1 MGSHTWFNQGR
12 HKFTRLHLHFFEK
25 KTFLSS
31 LFNTNMP
38 AGKGITEPKKLSEDL
53 ADICGVE
60 VASRGECMKHLF
72 AYIKENGLKDPEDG
86 RFFIPDKK
94 MAKIFGNE
102 KLRSFGMSKFIGEHL
117 SKIDDE

>member
-1 MGSHTWFNQGR
+1 
-12 HKFTRLHLHFFEK
+12 
-25 KTFLSS
+25 
-31 LFNTNMP
+31 
-38 AGKGITEPKKLSEDL
+38 
-53 ADICGVE
+53 
-60 VASRGECMKHLF
+60 MKHLF

-117 SKIDDE
+117 SKIDIETVDDLQEIKENVFVDKSYLVYRKTSFY

>member
-1 MGSHTWFNQGR
+1 
-12 HKFTRLHLHFFEK
+12 
-25 KTFLSS
+25 
-31 LFNTNMP
+31 
-38 AGKGITEPKKLSEDL
+38 
-53 ADICGVE
+53 
-60 VASRGECMKHLF
+60 MKHLF

-117 SKIDDE
+117 SKIDDEWNILNSCKYEDQCIWPTDNIFLNLLWINENQYI

>member
-1 MGSHTWFNQGR
+1 
-12 HKFTRLHLHFFEK
+12 
-25 KTFLSS
+25 
-31 LFNTNMP
+31 
-38 AGKGITEPKKLSEDL
+38 
-53 ADICGVE
+53 
-60 VASRGECMKHLF
+60 MKHLF